1 MAVKKNHQNY
11 LRIFPLSFLRGKK
24 DDSIIFNQGTINI
37 RENKQQLSPNSVTIS
52 RLDNK
57 KEEFLTYSNNSMV
70 EYEKNDNNGIDKTSF
85 RVKTSSQKVKSLCSK
100 SLTLSLLSLSLF
112 PSAKV
117 FAETQPELAPE
128 INQPSHISIPVQNPP
143 QPLNEDET
151 NNSLTSSIAQN
162 LMIVQTEQTPP
173 PQAEPSQST
182 PTPPNNG
189 ETSPPPQAEPTKPNS
204 TPTPNNSGTSQQSQE
219 PRVLVSEVVVTGAD
233 SELTDLVYNTIR
245 TSPGRTTTRSRLQ
258 EDINAIY
265 ATGFF
270 RNVKVTPE
278 DTPLGVR
285 ITYEVQPNPIFKKV
299 EIETLPEKAQGQSQL
314 LTPEII
320 DKVFGEQYG
329 QILNLRDLQEGIAQL
344 NKWYT
349 DNGYDLAQVVGA
361 PQISDDGVVTLII
374 AEGQIADIKVR
385 FFTKEEQEE
394 TKGRTRDFIITR
406 EMQLKPGDIFNRK
419 TAQEDLQRVFGLGIF
434 EDVKL
439 SFSPAE
445 DPSQVI
451 MNVDIVETNTGS
463 LAAGA
468 GISSSSGIFAT
479 VSYQERNLGGNNQT
493 VGVEFQLG
501 ERELLFDL
509 SYQDPWIAGDPY
521 RTSYSANIFRRRSI
535 SLVYDGTDT
544 ETIRTAQ
551 NNDSPRVVRTGASVS
566 LSRPLAKDPFS
577 KADWIF
583 STGLQYQHIEIQ
595 DADGNRSPRSAVEF
609 GSQKLAYNAS
619 GVDDLLTLRFNASQD
634 TRNNGLTPT
643 SGSLL
648 LLSTE
653 QTIPLTGILFNR
665 IRASY
670 SYYIP
675 VNWINFDFTEGPQT
689 IAFNFQGGTVL
700 GDLPPYEAFV
710 LGGSTSVRGYGEGDI
725 GNGRSYFQATA
736 EYRFPIISFV
746 GGALFFDY
754 GTNLG
759 SGNAVIGKPA
769 EVRGLNGDGFGYGL
783 GVRVKSPVGPIRID
797 YAINDEGDS
806 RIHFGIGEKF

>member
-1 MAVKKNHQNY
+1 MAVNKNSKNH
-11 LRIFPLSFLRGKK
+11 LKTFHEGFFREKK
-24 DDSIIFNQGTINI
+24 DSIK
-37 RENKQQLSPNSVTIS
+37 KQS
-52 RLDNK
+52 LDVKPCCGLDKFSMKEK
-57 KEEFLTYSNNSMV
+57 KP
-70 EYEKNDNNGIDKTSF
+70 
-85 RVKTSSQKVKSLCSK
+85 QKVKSLWLK
-100 SLTLSLLSLSLF
+100 SLTFSLLSLSF
-112 PSAKV
+112 FSPPKV
-117 FAETQPELAPE
+117 LAEIQPQLSPE
-128 INQPSHISIPVQNPP
+128 TEQPPHISIPVTYPSQPLTDDETRQNPT
-143 QPLNEDET
+143 DA
-151 NNSLTSSIAQN
+151 IAQN
-162 LMIVQTEQTPP
+162 LIIAQTEETPSPQGETTQQQTTPP
-173 PQAEPSQST
+173 QNQPTQTT
-182 PTPPNNG
+182 PTQPNN
-189 ETSPPPQAEPTKPNS
+189 
-204 TPTPNNSGTSQQSQE
+204 NNTSQPSQE
-219 PRVLVSEVVVTGAD
+219 PRVLVSEVLVTGAD
-233 SELTDLVYNTIR
+233 PELTDLVYNTIR
-245 TSPGRTTTRSRLQ
+245 TTPGRTTTRSRLQ

-278 DTPLGVR
+278 DTQFGVR
-285 ITYEVQPNPIFKKV
+285 ITYEVQANPVLEKIK
-299 EIETLPEKAQGQSQL
+299 IDTLPEKAQGQSQL
-314 LTPEII
+314 LPPEVI
-320 DKVFGEQYG
+320 DKAFADQYG
-329 QILNLRDLQEGIAQL
+329 QILNLRDLQEGIAEL

-374 AEGQIADIKVR
+374 AEGQIADIQVR
-385 FFTKEEQEE
+385 FFTKEEEE
-394 TKGRTRDFIITR
+394 ANGRTRDFIVTR
-406 EMQLKPGDIFNRK
+406 EMQLKPGDVFNRR
-419 TAQEDLQRVFGLGIF
+419 TAQQDLQRVFGLGIF

-468 GISSSSGIFAT
+468 GISSTSGVFGT

-509 SYQDPWIAGDPY
+509 SYQDPWIGGDPY

-544 ETIRTAQ
+544 ETIRTAER
-551 NNDSPRVVRTGASVS
+551 NDSPRVVRTGAGISF
-566 LSRPLAKDPFS
+566 SRPLAENPFS
-577 KADWIF
+577 KADWF
-583 STGLQYQHIEIQ
+583 LSSGLQYQHIEVQ
-595 DADGNRSPRSAVEF
+595 DADGDLAPRSGEAF

-619 GVDDLLTLRFNASQD
+619 GIDDLISLRFNASQD

-648 LLSTE
+648 LLGTE
-653 QTIPLTGILFNR
+653 QTLPGTGILFNR
-665 IRASY
+665 LRASY

-689 IAFNFQGGTVL
+689 LAFNFQGGTVL

-710 LGGSTSVRGYGEGDI
+710 IGGSTSVRGYGEGDL

-754 GTNLG
+754 GTTLG
-759 SGNAVIGKPA
+759 SGSAVIGKPA